1 MATMLVASTLL
12 SPFSAVTSASA
23 ATTVSKGI
31 YKPTSIGIGTTVG
44 SSKND
49 PGVATYVGRDMY
61 IGSNP
66 SGATTLIGQNVIDKN
81 TLLGSYAVEA
91 EGLTVVAGKLAMRP
105 LKESWGGA
113 GFRFGTVGFGAQFRP
128 ESGTALAVAGNT
140 TALGEIGSSEQAK
153 GSVAAWNKGAWTGK
167 SNDGGGVDYGAL
179 ISGNTTYVCG
189 GTAAGNESLVCT
201 QHATTDSLNKILWQQ
216 TSVLNNI
223 NGNSY
228 AKYGTYLT
236 TLSDMLKGFD
246 DADKKVDATGFA
258 KPDGNYVIN
267 KYDKNGISYT
277 LKFDGYNKTISDA
290 NDQGLNS
297 RGSITNTERLIT
309 FTGDGK
315 SMQQVFTIEGKQL
328 SNLYNGVY
336 YRGVD
341 FKFDS
346 IPEGASVIVNVTGE
360 APIEFHNG
368 WRFWW
373 NGTDISRGYE
383 LGSAQ
388 SEAYS
393 IASQSIMWNFVD
405 TTSLT
410 IRGGIAGE
418 GRTDWGGNDGKWT
431 DDDPAA
437 AMIGSIL
444 VPDGSFDCHVTTN
457 GRVYVGKDF
466 SMNNPMKAWHFD
478 FEGDS
483 ASVIDMDQERHNFP
497 WSGSY
502 TPDGSAIAWNKVDAA
517 DGATLLPGSSWTI
530 YGTVDDAKNGTN
542 PIVTVTDGTSTDSAF
557 TAGELQFNYLN
568 QKANIGDPNN
578 TDYFTYYIKEVTAP
592 AGYQKS
598 DKIYYAKMKNTGE
611 KVNYVQGYVDENG
624 KEVSFKSTNPK
635 GAISNTKKVKPVTLE
650 GKTYLKGA
658 KVLTGRDGV
667 AGDTFTFEISSSTG
681 APLPSKR
688 TATVDYQ
695 GKDAGTRVPFN
706 FGDIE
711 YKLPGTYTYTVIE
724 KTVDILG
731 VSSSQAAYNIA
742 VPVKD
747 DGTGQLKVDT
757 DKIKVYLT
765 SRDDGTT
772 NAKGD
777 DQSGTL
783 HQEVDDGTAVF
794 TNVFDAD
801 SEDWTPSA
809 TKVLT
814 DNSGARPLKNG
825 MFTFQIK
832 AVGENKG
839 DAPLPKGMTVQHDAD
854 GNPYVTVA
862 NVDESVSFGSM
873 AFTGKMAAEGK
884 TFTYQIS
891 EVNGGTHGVTY
902 STTVYTAKVRASL
915 EADPQDASKTIVK
928 VIATYTDDAGATVA
942 GNALKFENSYTPDST
957 TLEGATALGGTKTLT
972 GRDQAAGDDFTFT
985 LKPSESSKATQKAVA
1000 EGWIKLGDDS
1010 AKSLTTQVTGA
1021 KNGVASPFSFGKVT
1035 FTRPGVYVFDIKE
1048 TVPDQNVDGMTWD
1061 RHTGTATVKVTDTNG
1076 VLSASVNYAG
1086 NAFINKYEK
1095 GSVTLKGDTALKVQ
1109 KTFDG
1114 RDGGWGENDKF
1125 GFTVEKVSFDNK
1137 TGKDDLAKMPDVSGV
1152 SIGKPANGG
1161 TVNTAALGGDD
1172 GVTFEQA
1179 GTYVYKVKETKG
1191 NLGGVTYDGHE
1202 ATVTIVVSET
1212 ASDGTYD
1219 GNLHATVT
1227 YDNSAATTDADKAV
1241 TTAATF
1247 TNTYADR
1254 PQKKTV
1260 GAAKNPTTSIDG
1272 KLVGVG
1278 DELVYTINWVNDAVD
1293 EKGDAAKA
1301 KVVVTDTLPADVDFK
1316 SADPKPTKQDGQTL
1330 TFDLGE
1336 KDANATGTIK
1346 ITVEV
1351 NASAAT
1357 TGDGELSNQATIQ
1370 LGGNKAKTNTVTNHV
1385 PVKTETTNPGTI
1397 QVGQTLNYQIQFT
1410 ADADGT
1416 TEVVDTLSKGLT
1428 YTANSAQVNGTA
1440 SEPIVNG
1447 QKLAWN
1453 VPATAGQTYTITFS
1467 VTVTEDAADS
1477 VNNTA
1482 TVDGHSSNMVTTP
1495 QEQPDTLTISKTVTV
1510 EDNQGIDV
1518 DAAKDK
1524 AFAFTVALK
1533 DRNGNALTKSYSYT
1547 GTGVADGT
1555 ITDGGTVT
1563 LKDGQSIQI
1572 AGLPAG
1578 AKYAV
1583 TETKIDGYT
1592 PDPVS
1597 GECTGA
1603 IKKDA
1608 ASTAAF
1614 TNHYKVSEVK
1624 LDGATNLK
1632 VTKELAGRDWQAGDE
1647 FTFVLAAD
1655 TTDDATKA
1663 AVDAGNI
1670 KLPGNATGITIKND
1684 TKNHQAAFGDITFKQ
1699 AGTFKFTITEKQ
1711 GSLGGITYD
1720 TAPKTVTVK
1729 VADQGD
1735 GTLKATAT
1743 EGANPTI
1750 ANTYGTVV
1758 PGEEA
1763 AKTDVKFTKEFN
1775 GWSDADGSFNNT
1787 NFNFTLKAVTEGAP
1801 LPKKDDGTDN
1811 TTATVSKPASGTS
1824 ATFSFGTI
1832 NFTYDMVKDE
1842 PNKTKSFTYEIT
1854 EDMPQGADNGKLNG
1868 ISYDQGKATIT
1879 ITVTDKDGNGKMGVT
1894 VNVDKTTFT
1903 NTYHAEPVT
1912 VDANDALAGTK
1923 VLNAVNSDKKLA
1935 KGDFSFTAEAIDGT
1949 TVVPIAT
1956 TATNEAPTTE
1966 GSNTGAFNFGSL
1978 TFTQTGTYTYKV
1990 TEDKGGT
1997 KADGYTYD
2005 GSVYTVTF
2013 TVTDNKQ
2020 GKLVATRAI
2029 TKGNEAKGD
2038 IVFTNT
2044 YEPTS
2049 VSTDA
2054 AGTLGGKKTVQA
2066 SDGNTYELQA
2076 GDFSFQLTPG
2086 ANAPGKVQTVQ
2097 NKADGTYAFDPIP
2110 FTSAGTYSYTVSEV
2124 QATKGGFTFDGASYG
2139 VTFTVEDQNGVLKI
2153 TNTQVQRVEGDNKA
2167 DGKLGE
2173 LNFTNKYDPKATSY
2187 TLSGT
2192 KVLESTDPSAQ
2203 RALKDGEFTFQL
2215 TPING
2220 TTGDVQT
2227 TTNAATGAFSFGTLN
2242 YTAPGVYTYEVREL
2256 AGKDSTIT
2264 YDTNTVY
2271 TVTVTVEDQDG
2282 ALTVTNVASVPVDGI
2297 VFKNTYTPT
2306 PVTVDPTAGD
2316 TKIGGTK
2323 TLTGRDAKAGEF
2335 TYELV
2340 DGSGTVVDT
2349 ATSGDAKDGKAAAW
2363 TFAKKLEFTKTGTY
2377 RYTVREASGGTT
2389 AAGVTYDA
2397 TTFGVTITVTED
2409 ADAHALR
2416 AQVTATKDGAEA
2428 PIAFANSYAAAP
2440 ATVGFKAGKV
2450 LTGKD
2455 LTAGQF
2461 SFKLTGTGVNL
2472 TAKND
2477 ADGTVDF
2484 GTLTFKQTGTYTYLV
2499 SEVDDKQANV
2509 TYDDTAY
2516 KVVVTVTDHGTGQLQ
2531 AQVTYDNDAAPVFQ
2545 NSYVKPPKDD
2555 GKTDEQPPSKERPKT
2570 KIKKEQLA
2578 KTGDDTM
2585 IGVVASL
2592 VAAIGAIGAGVA
2604 LHLKGRR

>member
-1 MATMLVASTLL
+1 METLTQVNNEGCVDHASSTLSLSRIRGGGLKVKKFAARSFMATILVASTLL
-12 SPFSAVTSASA
+12 SLFSAVTSASA

-66 SGATTLIGQNVIDKN
+66 SGATTLIGQNVIDN
-81 TLLGSYAVEA
+81 DTLLGSYAVEA

-140 TALGEIGSSEQAK
+140 TALDEIGSSEQAK

-179 ISGNTTYVCG
+179 ISGNTTYVCS

-216 TSVLNNI
+216 TDVLDNI

-246 DADKKVDATGFA
+246 NTGKVDATGFA
-258 KPDGNYVIN
+258 EPDGNYVIN

-277 LKFDGYNKTISDA
+277 LKFDGRSKTISGAD
-290 NDQGLNS
+290 DRSLNNL
-297 RGSITNTERLIT
+297 GFITNTERLIT

-315 SMQQVFTIEGKQL
+315 SMQQVFTIEAKQL
-328 SNLYNGVY
+328 SNFYHGVY

-341 FKFDS
+341 FKFNN
-346 IPEGASVIVNVTGE
+346 IPEGASVIVNVTGD

-418 GRTDWGGNDGKWT
+418 GRTDWGGIDDKWT

-466 SMNNPMKAWHFD
+466 SMNSPKVAWGFN
-478 FEGDS
+478 EGNS

-502 TPDGSAIAWNKVDAA
+502 TPDGSSIAWSKVDAA
-517 DGATLLPGSSWTI
+517 DGTTPLPGSSWTI

-542 PIVTVTDGTSTDSAF
+542 PIVTVTDGTSTDSAS

-568 QKANIGDPNN
+568 QKAKIGDSNDTN
-578 TDYFTYYIKEVTAP
+578 YFTYYIKEEKAP
-592 AGYQKS
+592 TGYQKS
-598 DKIYYAKMKNTGE
+598 DTIYYAKMENTGE

-624 KEVSFKSTNPK
+624 KEVPFKSTNPK
-635 GAISNTKKVKPVTLE
+635 GAISNTKKVKPVTL
-650 GKTYLKGA
+650 
-658 KVLTGRDGV
+658 
-667 AGDTFTFEISSSTG
+667 
-681 APLPSKR
+681 
-688 TATVDYQ
+688 
-695 GKDAGTRVPFN
+695 
-706 FGDIE
+706 
-711 YKLPGTYTYTVIE
+711 
-724 KTVDILG
+724 
-731 VSSSQAAYNIA
+731 
-742 VPVKD
+742 
-747 DGTGQLKVDT
+747 
-757 DKIKVYLT
+757 
-765 SRDDGTT
+765 
-772 NAKGD
+772 
-777 DQSGTL
+777 
-783 HQEVDDGTAVF
+783 
-794 TNVFDAD
+794 
-801 SEDWTPSA
+801 
-809 TKVLT
+809 
-814 DNSGARPLKNG
+814 
-825 MFTFQIK
+825 
-832 AVGENKG
+832 
-839 DAPLPKGMTVQHDAD
+839 
-854 GNPYVTVA
+854 
-862 NVDESVSFGSM
+862 
-873 AFTGKMAAEGK
+873 
-884 TFTYQIS
+884 
-891 EVNGGTHGVTY
+891 
-902 STTVYTAKVRASL
+902 
-915 EADPQDASKTIVK
+915 
-928 VIATYTDDAGATVA
+928 
-942 GNALKFENSYTPDST
+942 
-957 TLEGATALGGTKTLT
+957 
-972 GRDQAAGDDFTFT
+972 
-985 LKPSESSKATQKAVA
+985 
-1000 EGWIKLGDDS
+1000 
-1010 AKSLTTQVTGA
+1010 
-1021 KNGVASPFSFGKVT
+1021 
-1035 FTRPGVYVFDIKE
+1035 
-1048 TVPDQNVDGMTWD
+1048 
-1061 RHTGTATVKVTDTNG
+1061 
-1076 VLSASVNYAG
+1076 
-1086 NAFINKYEK
+1086 
-1095 GSVTLKGDTALKVQ
+1095 KGDTALTVQ
-1109 KTFDG
+1109 KTYAG
-1114 RDGGWGENDKF
+1114 RKSGWGENDKF
-1125 GFTVEKVSFDNK
+1125 DFTIEKVSFDGK
-1137 TGKDDLAKMPDVSGV
+1137 TDTDELDKMPDISGAT
-1152 SIGKPANGG
+1152 IGKPADGG
-1161 TVNTAALGGDD
+1161 TVNTAALGGAD
-1172 GVTFEQA
+1172 GVTFGQV

-1254 PQKKTV
+1254 PQKKAV

-1453 VPATAGQTYTITFS
+1453 VPTTAGQTYTITFS

-2499 SEVDDKQANV
+2499 SEVDDGQANV

>member
-1 MATMLVASTLL
+1 MHRAPSLYPGFGGGGLKVKKFAARSFMATILVASTLL
-12 SPFSAVTSASA
+12 SLFSAVTSASA

-66 SGATTLIGQNVIDKN
+66 SGATTLIGQNVIDN
-81 TLLGSYAVEA
+81 DTLLGSYAVEA

-140 TALGEIGSSEQAK
+140 TALDKIGSSEQVK

-179 ISGNTTYVCG
+179 ISGNRTYVCG
-189 GTAAGNESLVCT
+189 GTAAGNESVVCV
-201 QHATTDSLNKILWQQ
+201 QHDKTDSLNKILWQQ
-216 TSVLNNI
+216 TDVLNNI
-223 NGNSY
+223 NGKSY
-228 AKYGTYLT
+228 AKYGTYLA

-246 DADKKVDATGFA
+246 NTGKVDVGGFA
-258 KPDGNYVIN
+258 ESNSNYVIN

-277 LKFDGYNKTISDA
+277 LKFDGDSKPISDA
-290 NDQGLNS
+290 NDKGLNS
-297 RGSITNTERLIT
+297 QGSITNTERLIT

-328 SNLYNGVY
+328 SNFYNGVY

-341 FKFDS
+341 FKFEK
-346 IPEGASVIVNVTGE
+346 IPEGASVIVNVTGD

-444 VPDGSFDCHVTTN
+444 VHDGSFDCHVTTN

-502 TPDGSAIAWNKVDAA
+502 TPDGSAIAWSKVDAA
-517 DGATLLPGSSWTI
+517 DGTALLPGSSWTI
-530 YGTVDDAKNGTN
+530 YGTVEDAKNGKN

-557 TAGELQFNYLN
+557 TAGELQYNYLN
-568 QKANIGDPNN
+568 QKASIGDPSD
-578 TDYFTYYIKEVTAP
+578 TDYFTYYIKEEKAP
-592 AGYQKS
+592 TGYQKS
-598 DKIYYAKMKNTGE
+598 NKIYYAKMNNTGE
-611 KVNYVQGYVDENG
+611 KVNYIQGFVDENG
-624 KEVSFKSTNPK
+624 NEVPFKSTNPK
-635 GAISNTKKVKPVTLE
+635 GAISNTKKVKPVTL
-650 GKTYLKGA
+650 
-658 KVLTGRDGV
+658 
-667 AGDTFTFEISSSTG
+667 
-681 APLPSKR
+681 
-688 TATVDYQ
+688 
-695 GKDAGTRVPFN
+695 
-706 FGDIE
+706 
-711 YKLPGTYTYTVIE
+711 
-724 KTVDILG
+724 
-731 VSSSQAAYNIA
+731 
-742 VPVKD
+742 
-747 DGTGQLKVDT
+747 
-757 DKIKVYLT
+757 
-765 SRDDGTT
+765 
-772 NAKGD
+772 
-777 DQSGTL
+777 
-783 HQEVDDGTAVF
+783 
-794 TNVFDAD
+794 
-801 SEDWTPSA
+801 
-809 TKVLT
+809 
-814 DNSGARPLKNG
+814 
-825 MFTFQIK
+825 
-832 AVGENKG
+832 
-839 DAPLPKGMTVQHDAD
+839 
-854 GNPYVTVA
+854 
-862 NVDESVSFGSM
+862 
-873 AFTGKMAAEGK
+873 
-884 TFTYQIS
+884 
-891 EVNGGTHGVTY
+891 
-902 STTVYTAKVRASL
+902 
-915 EADPQDASKTIVK
+915 
-928 VIATYTDDAGATVA
+928 
-942 GNALKFENSYTPDST
+942 
-957 TLEGATALGGTKTLT
+957 
-972 GRDQAAGDDFTFT
+972 
-985 LKPSESSKATQKAVA
+985 
-1000 EGWIKLGDDS
+1000 
-1010 AKSLTTQVTGA
+1010 
-1021 KNGVASPFSFGKVT
+1021 
-1035 FTRPGVYVFDIKE
+1035 
-1048 TVPDQNVDGMTWD
+1048 
-1061 RHTGTATVKVTDTNG
+1061 
-1076 VLSASVNYAG
+1076 
-1086 NAFINKYEK
+1086 
-1095 GSVTLKGDTALKVQ
+1095 KGDTALTVR
-1109 KTFDG
+1109 KTFTG
-1114 RDGGWGENDKF
+1114 RESGWGENDKF
-1125 GFTVEKVSFDNK
+1125 GFTIEKVSFDNK

-1152 SIGKPANGG
+1152 SIGKPADGG

-1172 GVTFEQA
+1172 GVTFGQA

-1227 YDNSAATTDADKAV
+1227 YDNSAAATDADKTV
-1241 TTAATF
+1241 TTAAAF

-1254 PQKKTV
+1254 PQKKIV
-1260 GAAKNPTTSIDG
+1260 GTAKNPTTSIDG

-1301 KVVVTDTLPADVDFK
+1301 KVVVTDTLPTGVDFK
-1316 SADPKPTKQDGQTL
+1316 SADPKPTKQHGQTL

-1336 KDANATGTIK
+1336 KDANATGTITIK
-1346 ITVEV
+1346 VKV

-1357 TGDGELSNQATIQ
+1357 MGNGELSNQATIQ
-1370 LGGNKAKTNTVTNHV
+1370 LGGNEATTNTVTNHV

-1410 ADADGT
+1410 ADAYGT
-1416 TEVVDTLSKGLT
+1416 TKVVDTLNKGLT

-1440 SEPIVNG
+1440 SEPIVKG
-1447 QKLAWN
+1447 QELDWN
-1453 VPATAGQTYTITFS
+1453 VPTTAGQTYTITFS

-1482 TVDGHSSNMVTTP
+1482 TVGGHSSNTVTTP
-1495 QEQPDTLTISKTVTV
+1495 QEQPGTLTISKTVTV
-1510 EDNQGIDV
+1510 EDNQGIDA
-1518 DAAKDK
+1518 DAAKNK
-1524 AFAFTVALK
+1524 AFTFTVALK
-1533 DRNGNALTKSYSYT
+1533 DRSDNALTNSYNY
-1547 GTGVADGT
+1547 TGVADGT
-1555 ITDGGTVT
+1555 ITNGGTVT

-1578 AKYAV
+1578 AKYTV
-1583 TETKIDGYT
+1583 TETKVDGYT

-1597 GECTGA
+1597 GKRTGT

-1614 TNHYKVSEVK
+1614 TNHYKASEVK

-1632 VTKELAGRDWQAGDE
+1632 VTKELTGRDWQVGDE
-1647 FTFVLAAD
+1647 FAFVLAAD

-1670 KLPGNATGITIKND
+1670 KLPDNATDITIKND

-1720 TAPKTVTVK
+1720 TTPKTVTVK
-1729 VADQGD
+1729 VTDQGN
-1735 GTLKATAT
+1735 GTLKAEAT

-1750 ANTYGTVV
+1750 TNTYGTVV

-1775 GWSDADGSFNNT
+1775 GWSDADGGFDNT
-1787 NFNFTLKAVTEGAP
+1787 NFSFKLKTVTEGAP
-1801 LPKKDDGTDN
+1801 LPQKDGTDN

-1879 ITVTDKDGNGKMGVT
+1879 ITVTDKDGNGQMGVT
-1894 VNVDKTTFT
+1894 VVVDKATFT
-1903 NTYHAEPVT
+1903 NTYEAAPVT

-1923 VLNAVNSDKKLA
+1923 VLNVVNSDKKLA
-1935 KGDFSFTAEAIDGT
+1935 KGDFSFTAEAIDNT

-1978 TFTQTGTYTYKV
+1978 TFTQAGTYTYKV

-2020 GKLVATRAI
+2020 GKLMATRAI
-2029 TKGNEAKGD
+2029 TKGGEAKD
-2038 IVFTNT
+2038 AIVFTNT
-2044 YEPTS
+2044 YEPTP

-2066 SDGNTYELQA
+2066 SDGNSYELQA

-2187 TLSGT
+2187 SLSGT

-2472 TAKND
+2472 TVKND